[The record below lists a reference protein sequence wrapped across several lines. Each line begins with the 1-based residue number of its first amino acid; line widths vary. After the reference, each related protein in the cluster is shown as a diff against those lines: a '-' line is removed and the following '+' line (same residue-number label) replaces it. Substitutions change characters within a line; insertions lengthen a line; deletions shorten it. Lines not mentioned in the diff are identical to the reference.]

1 MNVIQKSYYQSL
13 MLGIKVLMNILP
25 IPKPLLLSGAG
36 STSTLLEL
44 VANSQGRRVFLVS
57 DKTLSKL
64 GIVRSVEKQ
73 LLDQG
78 CDVIVY
84 DEVEPD
90 PSERLID
97 QMVILASQSKAEVV
111 LALGGGSVIDAA
123 KIVAILSGT
132 TKRVS
137 QITGVLK
144 VWRQNLPLYVLPT
157 TAGTGSEVTMTSVI
171 TMSNGLKKPAVSPV
185 LVPMAAA
192 LDAELM
198 LGLPAPITAATGMDS
213 LTHAIEA
220 YLSTH
225 ANKETDD
232 YAISAIKLIFKNLP
246 IAYQNGS
253 DIQARQ
259 AMVNASTYAGLAFNK
274 AIVGYV
280 HAIAHQ
286 LGAIYHVPHGLANAI
301 VLPYVLDFYSDT
313 CVERLSELA
322 IAIGITGDTQQALSQ
337 GFISAVRD
345 LCKTLDIPTVV
356 KELKEADLQRICELA
371 LKEAHNLYPV
381 PKYMS
386 KQECLTILGRL
397 KENNL

>member
-1 MNVIQKSYYQSL
+1 MNVIQKNYYQSL

-64 GIVRSVEKQ
+64 GIVKSVEEQ
-73 LLDQG
+73 LLNQG

-132 TKRVS
+132 IKRVS

-144 VWRQNLPLYVLPT
+144 VWRRNLPLFVVPT
-157 TAGTGSEVTMTSVI
+157 TAGTGSEVTMTSVV
-171 TMSNGLKKPAVSPV
+171 TMSNGLKKPAVSPA

-192 LDAELM
+192 LDADLM
-198 LGLPAPITAATGMDS
+198 LGLPSPITAATGMDA

-225 ANKETDD
+225 ADKETDD
-232 YAISAIKLIFKNLP
+232 YAITAIKLIFKNLP

-253 DIQARQ
+253 EIQARQ
-259 AMVNASTYAGLAFNK
+259 AMANASSYAGLAFNK

-286 LGAIYHVPHGLANAI
+286 LGALYHVPHGLANAI
-301 VLPYVLDFYSDT
+301 VLPYILEFYADT
-313 CVERLSELA
+313 CEERLSKLA
-322 IAIGITGDTQQALSQ
+322 IAIGIDGDNQQELAQAFIHAVKDLS
-337 GFISAVRD
+337 S
-345 LCKTLDIPTVV
+345 TLNIPTVV
-356 KELKEADLQRICELA
+356 KELKQSDLQRICELA

-386 KQECLTILGRL
+386 EQDCLKLLSCLIDKR
-397 KENNL
+397 